1 MILSKILKNISYSI
15 SANLVSLFIS
25 IFMIIIAP
33 KYLTS
38 DEYGLWQL
46 FLFYFYYMGFSHLG
60 WREGIYLRYA
70 GKYFDQLDANVF
82 SGQLYGFIVLQLVVL
97 IVIIGILHIVVLDPI
112 KQLALTCA
120 VLLAPFVNFS
130 NLCYSLLQT
139 TNRIQ
144 SYARLLMIENGLFL
158 GGLVIFLFGFQLYQF
173 QYMYYAKVLSL
184 VVVTII
190 SIYLCRRLLVPS
202 FCSLVQILIEA
213 KKNIIVGSQLMI
225 AYLAGMLILGVV
237 RYGISIGWDV
247 TTFGKVS
254 LSLSI
259 SNFLIAFISAISIVF
274 FPILKRMNE
283 ENRIH
288 VYKPIRLG
296 LDCILLGLLLLYYP
310 LQLILSWWLPQYTDS
325 LLYLS
330 VLFPICLFDS
340 KLHILVNT
348 YFKSMR
354 KETLMLKLNVFI
366 VLLSALATI
375 FTVYV
380 FHNLNLTVF
389 SVIVIYA
396 IQCCLA
402 EYCIS
407 SLIKIDLKKNILVD
421 LVMCSIFVISAWS
434 IHNAWCMVIYGI
446 AYIVFLFTHREPLRN
461 LIISIKEIQ
470 T

>member
-1 MILSKILKNISYSI
+1 
-15 SANLVSLFIS
+15 
-25 IFMIIIAP
+25 
-33 KYLTS
+33 
-38 DEYGLWQL
+38 
-46 FLFYFYYMGFSHLG
+46 
-60 WREGIYLRYA
+60 
-70 GKYFDQLDANVF
+70 
-82 SGQLYGFIVLQLVVL
+82 
-97 IVIIGILHIVVLDPI
+97 
-112 KQLALTCA
+112 
-120 VLLAPFVNFS
+120 
-130 NLCYSLLQT
+130 
-139 TNRIQ
+139 
-144 SYARLLMIENGLFL
+144 
-158 GGLVIFLFGFQLYQF
+158 
-173 QYMYYAKVLSL
+173 MYYAKVLSL

-202 FCSLVQILIEA
+202 FGSLAQILTEA
-213 KKNIIVGSQLMI
+213 KKNIIVGSQLMV

-348 YFKSMR
+348 YFKKYEKR
-354 KETLMLKLNVFI
+354 NINVEIKCFYSI
-366 VLLSALATI
+366 AISI
-375 FTVYV
+375 S
-380 FHNLNLTVF
+380 NN
-389 SVIVIYA
+389 IYS
-396 IQCCLA
+396 I
-402 EYCIS
+402 CIS
-407 SLIKIDLKKNILVD
+407 
-421 LVMCSIFVISAWS
+421 
-434 IHNAWCMVIYGI
+434 
-446 AYIVFLFTHREPLRN
+446 
-461 LIISIKEIQ
+461 
-470 T
+470 